1 MGPTWRQSHIATTI
15 PNAPELTLS
24 SSHSSLAV
32 ICRFTQ
38 MSAGGPR
45 ERPRLFVPPVRGA
58 AAPSPSPQ
66 RLSAVRGD
74 GCRSALPRP
83 PPGRGGRWR
92 WRWRRRLR
100 RITAT
105 SSRGPP
111 ALPPAASAPA
121 QWRRRSPSPELS
133 PPPGGPSRPPRWSG
147 TAGRRRPR
155 PRPGERAAGGAV
167 RGGRAWAAGEL
178 PPRAEGGGGP
188 GNFPRRRRRGA
199 PGPLPSPAAPG
210 GLLPS
215 QSPGG
220 LRAPRWVRVCAPVF
234 TPVGYARMCR
244 RESVKPLPD

>member
-83 PPGRGGRWR
+83 PPGR
-92 WRWRRRLR
+92 
-100 RITAT
+100 
-105 SSRGPP
+105 
-111 ALPPAASAPA
+111 
-121 QWRRRSPSPELS
+121 
-133 PPPGGPSRPPRWSG
+133 
-147 TAGRRRPR
+147 
-155 PRPGERAAGGAV
+155 AAGGGGGCGASRPHH
-167 RGGRAWAAGEL
+167 RGGRPPSLRPLPRLLSGGGAHLARSCHRRRVAPPARRDGAGPRAAAGL
-178 PPRAEGGGGP
+178 ALAQVRG
-188 GNFPRRRRRGA
+188 RRGA
-199 PGPLPSPAAPG
+199 P
-210 GLLPS
+210 
-215 QSPGG
+215 
-220 LRAPRWVRVCAPVF
+220 
-234 TPVGYARMCR
+234 
-244 RESVKPLPD
+244 